1 MKPVSQNIIFIDSAF
16 MIRFVIAV
24 NVLYFLASLLFSGA
38 GTNFSLDPLNTLAPS
53 SSSMIYLG
61 ASGTVPV
68 GHFHQWWSV
77 ITANWLHGSLLH
89 ILFNMLA
96 FSQIAPFVAKVYG
109 THKMFIL
116 YSITGTIGFVISC
129 LAGVKLTIGAS
140 GAVCG
145 LIGATLYFGKSR
157 GGFFGDAVYRQT
169 MGWVIGIGM
178 LGLLVPNINNWGHG
192 GGLIS
197 GIAAG
202 WLLGY
207 NEQRSENILHAAA
220 GILLIVFTVG
230 LLMWRVLT
238 GIGLLV

>member
-1 MKPVSQNIIFIDSAF
+1 MKPVSVHKIFSDPASI
-16 MIRFVIAV
+16 IRFIISV
-24 NVLYFLASLLFSGA
+24 NVLYFLISLLFSGTE
-38 GTNFSLDPLNTLAPS
+38 TNFSLSPLNTLAPS
-53 SSSMIYLG
+53 SKSLIYLG

-68 GHFHQWWSV
+68 GHFQQWWSV
-77 ITANWLHGSLLH
+77 IAANWLHGSLLH
-89 ILFNMLA
+89 ILFNMMAL
-96 FSQIAPFVAKVYG
+96 SQIAPFVARVYG
-109 THKMFIL
+109 TNKMFII
-116 YSITGTIGFVISC
+116 YFVTGSIGFVISC

-140 GAVCG
+140 GAICG

-169 MGWVIGIGM
+169 MGWVIGIGV

-192 GGLIS
+192 GGLVS

-207 NEQRSENILHAAA
+207 NGQRPENILHAAA
-220 GILLIVFTVG
+220 GILLFLITIG
-230 LLMWRVLT
+230 LLLWRVMA

>member
-1 MKPVSQNIIFIDSAF
+1 MKPVSRHKNFIDETF
-16 MIRFVIAV
+16 ILRFVISV
-24 NVLYFLASLLFSGA
+24 NVLYFLASLMFSGA
-38 GTNFSLDPLNTLAPS
+38 KINFSLSPLNTLSPS
-53 SSSMIYLG
+53 SQSLIYLG

-68 GHFHQWWSV
+68 SHFQQWWSV

-96 FSQIAPFVAKVYG
+96 FSRIAPFVAKVYG
-109 THKMFIL
+109 IHKMFII
-116 YSITGTIGFVISC
+116 YSVTGIIGFIISC
-129 LAGVKLTIGAS
+129 AAGVQLTIGAS
-140 GAVCG
+140 GAICG

-157 GGFFGDAVYRQT
+157 GGSVGDAVYRQT
-169 MGWVIGIGM
+169 MGWVIGIGV

-207 NEQRSENILHAAA
+207 NGQRSENIFHAAA
-220 GILLIVFTVG
+220 GILLFLITVG
-230 LLMWRVLT
+230 LLLWRVLT
-238 GIGLLV
+238 GLGLLL